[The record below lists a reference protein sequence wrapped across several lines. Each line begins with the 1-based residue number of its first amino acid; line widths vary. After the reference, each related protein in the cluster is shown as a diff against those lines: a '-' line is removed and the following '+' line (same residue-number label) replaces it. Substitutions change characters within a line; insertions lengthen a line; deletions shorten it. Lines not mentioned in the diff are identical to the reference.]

1 MNGLHDTPAMKDSAK
16 YSDFE
21 YTMAIIPPN
30 FGTHVGETALPV
42 FGKPTPRQA
51 RLRPAGYAEA
61 GCRPPHGVRRV
72 SIVIMSICL

>member
-21 YTMAIIPPN
+21 YTMAIIPSN

-51 RLRPAGYAEA
+51 RLR
-61 GCRPPHGVRRV
+61 
-72 SIVIMSICL
+72 

>member
-21 YTMAIIPPN
+21 YTMAIIPSN

-51 RLRPAGYAEA
+51 VGLLTVFVEPQ
-61 GCRPPHGVRRV
+61 
-72 SIVIMSICL
+72 LF